1 MSSSD
6 QQARVAFVTGAG
18 GFLGGAVAAG
28 LAAAGWKVAGLGHAP
43 RHPGDKTLPDFI
55 EGEITRA
62 ALERAAVRV
71 GSPNLVFHAAGG
83 ASVAASVE
91 DPARDRQRTLGSLR
105 QVLDYLRDEAPHAR
119 LIYPSSAA
127 VYGDAGPGPIPET
140 APLKPVSPYGR
151 HKLMAEDMILEEHA
165 ARGLDAAIIRFFS
178 AYGPGLRKQLF
189 WELAHRLAATPETI
203 ELAGTGE
210 EERDFLYID
219 DAVALVRLISA
230 QAPGAG
236 PLIINGGT
244 GIAVSVREAADE
256 LRAAMGANT
265 GIQFSG
271 ASREGDPKRLV
282 ANMSFASTVGFEPG
296 TSLTDGIGA
305 YGRWLVS
312 ERARSRA

>member
-6 QQARVAFVTGAG
+6 QQTRVAFVTGAG

-28 LAAAGWKVAGLGHAP
+28 LAAAGWKVAGLGHAA
-43 RHPGDKTLPDFI
+43 RHPGDRPAPDFI
-55 EGEITRA
+55 EGEVTRA

-71 GSPNLVFHAAGG
+71 GSPHLVFHAAGG

-91 DPARDRQRTLGSLR
+91 DPARDRKRTLGSLR

-165 ARGLDAAIIRFFS
+165 ARGLDTTIIRFFS

-189 WELAHRLAATPETI
+189 WELAHRLAAGPAAI
-203 ELAGTGE
+203 DLAGTGE
-210 EERDFLYID
+210 EARDFIYVD
-219 DAVALVRLISA
+219 DAVALVRLLSA
-230 QAPGAG
+230 KDPGAG
-236 PLIINGGT
+236 PLIVNGGT
-244 GIAVSVREAADE
+244 GEAVSVRQAASA
-256 LRAAMGANT
+256 LGAALGSQT
-265 GIQFSG
+265 RIQFNGSVR
-271 ASREGDPKRLV
+271 SGDPAILV
-282 ANMSFASTVGFEPG
+282 ADIAVAKAFGFEPK
-296 TSLTDGIGA
+296 TSLKA
-305 YGRWLVS
+305 AVERLASWLT
-312 ERARSRA
+312 RA